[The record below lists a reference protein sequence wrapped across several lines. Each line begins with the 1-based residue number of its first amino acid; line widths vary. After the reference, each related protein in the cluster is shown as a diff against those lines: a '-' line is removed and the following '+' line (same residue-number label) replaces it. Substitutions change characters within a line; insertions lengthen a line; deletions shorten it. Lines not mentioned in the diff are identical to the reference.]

1 MIETNMEKE
10 NNKNQKV
17 PYSCDTNAKLVI
29 LLVIIGNLNSEIIII
44 LTLSMKRW
52 YVSLHYH
59 KMQYD
64 AYDKN
69 DDGTNI

>member
-1 MIETNMEKE
+1 MWPVWAKSLKMHKSMIETNMEKE

-44 LTLSMKRW
+44 LTLSMKR
-52 YVSLHYH
+52 
-59 KMQYD
+59 
-64 AYDKN
+64 
-69 DDGTNI
+69 